1 MKDLIRFVSEVTK
14 YHGILFL
21 SLFFFAGHLSLNF
34 DTSLSELKHAG

>member
-21 SLFFFAGHLSLNF
+21 SLFFLLDILA
-34 DTSLSELKHAG
+34 